1 MRWFVHQSLP
11 APRGLL
17 PPCLGSHPSA
27 PQGPVWPP
35 IQEAEADLSRILGL
49 VEISRSQ
56 QQDALHPGTVGH
68 TVQRQVISVH
78 CQYCVNRI
86 SVCFQGY
93 LAVLVHLF
101 WCFVFLQYPSH
112 SDSSLATGSSEG
124 SLQTTVEEGLSFSVS
139 PPQDLDLPL
148 PSHSPCSRDGS
159 GSPHYQDTLTPHN
172 TGTATSVMFNLQ
184 ATRGHQRSQ
193 SSCGGSTSP
202 GCQREDSMDPS
213 DEDLGI
219 VIGGC
224 SNSEQ
229 LSETLSSLSLSS
241 LLCSS
246 SLLPPVVKKSNSTGS
261 LDQGNL
267 AGRGKDAR
275 PQGYT
280 SNPWSDQ
287 RIGRVE
293 VEGGQSDVSELE
305 GKSTSQIT
313 VVASK
318 KNR

>member
-1 MRWFVHQSLP
+1 MCP
-11 APRGLL
+11 
-17 PPCLGSHPSA
+17 
-27 PQGPVWPP
+27 
-35 IQEAEADLSRILGL
+35 
-49 VEISRSQ
+49 
-56 QQDALHPGTVGH
+56 
-68 TVQRQVISVH
+68 
-78 CQYCVNRI
+78 
-86 SVCFQGY
+86 
-93 LAVLVHLF
+93 
-101 WCFVFLQYPSH
+101 QYPSH
-112 SDSSLATGSSEG
+112 SDSSLATGSSDG
-124 SLQTTVEEGLSFSVS
+124 SLQTTMEEGLSFSVS

-148 PSHSPCSRDGS
+148 PSHSPLREE
-159 GSPHYQDTLTPHN
+159 GSPHPRDSLTPHN
-172 TGTATSVMFNLQ
+172 TTSVTFSLQ

-202 GCQREDSMDPS
+202 GCHREDSMDPS

-229 LSETLSSLSLSS
+229 LSETLSSLSLTS

-267 AGRGKDAR
+267 SSRGKDGR
-275 PQGYT
+275 PQGYM
-280 SNPWSDQ
+280 SNTWSDQ
-287 RIGRVE
+287 RMGRGE
-293 VEGGQSDVSELE
+293 VEGGQSEMTEPE